1 MTVIEPSNDWKVLIS
16 RLSTSVSGLPKA
28 ILICGPKSSGKST
41 FMRQLING
49 SLTWFGSAAASDGV
63 ALLDIDPGQPEFSP
77 PGQVSLLHIR
87 SCILSPP
94 FTHPVLQNNSE
105 NKLIRAHHFGA
116 LTPNFDPV
124 HYIQC
129 VKELESH
136 YQQLLSSSPSCPLVI
151 NCSGWAFGGGLDI
164 LIELIQCLRITDVVY
179 MSTTGPRGV
188 VDRLNKETRQ
198 VDIPLHMLKSQPS
211 EYATRT
217 ALDLRIMQTLSYF
230 HASEPEGDESQW
242 DPSVISL
249 MESLSLRYAGKD
261 QMLFGIMVPGE
272 ELDLLC
278 LADLIDGSVL
288 GVVVVEDGSILPTQ
302 QMSEFKDGHSQAGSF
317 DTSQFLDEHSF
328 DICTSVSD
336 MADEERGKYGYEGV
350 LERSSEP
357 PHAASS
363 QREPEHPFIRRT
375 KEGLPYYFQGA
386 GSCVSLDPKNTRS
399 IGQVLI
405 RAIDKSNKD
414 LHVITPLPKQLFTE
428 LRQSGTRII
437 LVRGRLDLPT
447 WSYHEKSTRLLA
459 LEENDS
465 RDHNASRQVDNLVD
479 ETDSDLAFEIG
490 NETEKADWMTVIR
503 GKKDKDKRKDKVWKA
518 RRNLQTG
525 DLKGLHDS

>member
-1 MTVIEPSNDWKVLIS
+1 MIS

-41 FMRQLING
+41 FMRHLING

-63 ALLDIDPGQPEFSP
+63 ALLDIDPGQPEFSS
-77 PGQVSLLHIR
+77 PGEVSLLHLR

-94 FTHPVLQNNSE
+94 FTHPVLENDTE

-116 LTPNFDPV
+116 LTPNFDPI
-124 HYIQC
+124 HYIRC

-136 YQQLLSSSPSCPLVI
+136 YQHLLSSSPSCPLVI

-164 LIELIQCLRITDVVY
+164 LIELIQCIRLTDVVY
-179 MSTTGPRGV
+179 MSTTGPKGV
-188 VDRLNKETRQ
+188 VDRLNKETSQ
-198 VDIPLHMLKSQPS
+198 VDVPLHMLKSQPS

-217 ALDLRIMQTLSYF
+217 ALDLRTMQTLSYF
-230 HASEPEGDESQW
+230 HASEREGDESQW
-242 DPSVISL
+242 NPSVISL
-249 MESLSLRYAGKD
+249 MEPLSLRYAGKD

-288 GVVVVEDGSILPTQ
+288 GVVVVEDDSILSAQ
-302 QMSEFKDGHSQAGSF
+302 VVSEFKDGHSQNCSF
-317 DTSQFLDEHSF
+317 DTSQLLDEHSLG
-328 DICTSVSD
+328 ICTSVSD
-336 MADEERGKYGYEGV
+336 MANEESGKHGYQGV
-350 LERSSEP
+350 SEQSSEP
-357 PHAASS
+357 PAVSS

-386 GSCVSLDPKNTRS
+386 GSCVFLDPKKTRS
-399 IGQVLI
+399 IGQVLV
-405 RAIDKSNKD
+405 RAMDKSNKD
-414 LHVITPLPKQLFTE
+414 LHVITPLSKQLFID

-437 LVRGRLDLPT
+437 LVRGKLDLPT
-447 WSYHEKSTRLLA
+447 WSYHEKRTRLLA
-459 LEENDS
+459 LEENGP
-465 RDHNASRQVDNLVD
+465 RDHNASGQVDRFVD
-479 ETDSDLAFEIG
+479 ETDSEIAFELG
-490 NETEKADWMTVIR
+490 NKTEKVDWMTVIP